1 MLLLC
6 KTDHSHTLGKN
17 YEERAST
24 CIWVIAFGYPSATE
38 GLLYLHKQYALAE
51 HAISVEK
58 VDHAVAGLQTVEAEA
73 SPCGQVVVQAVIVHD
88 FEPAVRGMVR

>member
-1 MLLLC
+1 MFLC
-6 KTDHSHTLGKN
+6 KTDHSPTLGKN

-51 HAISVEK
+51 HAVGIEK
-58 VDHAVAGLQTVEAEA
+58 VDHAVARLQTVEAEA

-88 FEPAVRGMVR
+88 FEPAVRRMVR

>member
-1 MLLLC
+1 MLPLC
-6 KTDHSHTLGKN
+6 KTDHSSALGNN

-51 HAISVEK
+51 RAVSVEK
-58 VDHAVAGLQTVEAEA
+58 VDHAVAGLQTIEAEA
-73 SPCGQVVVQAVIVHD
+73 SPCSQVVV
-88 FEPAVRGMVR
+88 